1 MCVFF
6 NIRSVLKVSGSQFM
20 KRLQITYKTVKVKY
34 RASHQQ
40 WFSSLSFFSLLILS
54 FWDIALFWKCKIGR
68 GLTAPPSK
76 ALGAR
81 PYCFLFSFFVL
92 SSPNNGKRAS
102 GAMALSSDVNKR
114 QFWSNK
120 NGPAC
125 CHRAEQTS
133 MSANPPPHGAL
144 SQFVLRLQSYC
155 RPRYKSD
162 VLIILFDDTT
172 S

>member
-1 MCVFF
+1 
-6 NIRSVLKVSGSQFM
+6 M

-40 WFSSLSFFSLLILS
+40 WFSSLSFFSPLILS
-54 FWDIALFWKCKIGR
+54 FWDIALFRKCKIGR

-76 ALGAR
+76 VLGAR

-133 MSANPPPHGAL
+133 MSANPPPPRCPL
-144 SQFVLRLQSYC
+144 SVCPEATVLLQASLQVRCLDYSIWWYYFLSN
-155 RPRYKSD
+155 PYPVS
-162 VLIILFDDTT
+162 V
-172 S
+172 